1 MKSHLADAIDEEAKL
16 IATKL
21 CFDDEIDLK
30 LIEEFKI
37 RENPKSLLPLKLN
50 DIFLDND
57 LQRETVQPLNSS
69 FDDTIKL
76 ITSIAKRAIS
86 TMPEILYNHRQ
97 LIEKIVRKL
106 IIKFFPDKFG
116 MKDGQSMDKYTWNDI
131 IFSTEMKEM
140 LDNIIYMLFPQNN

>member
-1 MKSHLADAIDEEAKL
+1 MFHAECQDHIQSEQKIEPIINEITPGGRYNAIDEEAKL

-69 FDDTIKL
+69 FYDTI
-76 ITSIAKRAIS
+76 
-86 TMPEILYNHRQ
+86 
-97 LIEKIVRKL
+97 
-106 IIKFFPDKFG
+106 
-116 MKDGQSMDKYTWNDI
+116 
-131 IFSTEMKEM
+131 
-140 LDNIIYMLFPQNN
+140 